1 VASSS
6 ILPLQGLIQVESP
19 WPDSLLR
26 PQPQPPGLFS
36 NGSQQGG
43 ALSFEAAALVR
54 SGVVE
59 ESGAPRWLACRCLAS
74 YSVGAEALTLTY
86 DVPGAHLAVPG
97 LRQIVWLTAE
107 YGSWGLQ
114 AERRGSLLALHLG
127 EGGFLILNNLS
138 LIATAFD
145 LFCAHIG
152 SINLLGGAL
161 NRPQSRDISWA
172 LINLLNYHELL
183 NQPSAAG
190 ACPLITHCSSHC
202 SLLTVASHSAATAAA
217 AATATTAVVAT
228 AAAFIYNRRD
238 LQTTHGEEVANDL
251 HWLQRPATS
260 NAS

>member
-152 SINLLGGAL
+152 SINLL
-161 NRPQSRDISWA
+161 
-172 LINLLNYHELL
+172 NYHELL

-217 AATATTAVVAT
+217 AATATTAAVAT

-238 LQTTHGEEVANDL
+238 LQTTHGEEVANDF
-251 HWLQRPATS
+251 HWLRRPATS